1 MKKLFFLVLLLPYTF
16 VFAQN
21 INKLEYFIDADPGFG
36 AGIDV
41 PITANTSLTANIN
54 ISVSSVSDGFHFLS
68 IRAKDVNNT
77 WGITAIR
84 PFYKEAI
91 STAAIPNITEL
102 EYFID
107 ADPGYGLATS
117 VAVTAGSPLTQ
128 NFTVTLPNTV
138 SEGFHFLSIRAKD
151 ANNKW
156 SEVAVRPFYKEAIS
170 TASIPNI
177 TAMEY
182 FIDADPG
189 YGLAT
194 SVAVTAGSPLT
205 QNFTVALLNTVADGF
220 HFISIRAK
228 DANNKWSA
236 VAVRPFYKE
245 AISTASI
252 PNITALEYFIDADPG
267 YGLATSVAVTAGSP
281 MSQNFTFALPNTVTD
296 GFHFLSVRAKDANN
310 KWSVVAVR
318 PFYKESTVSSSIPN
332 IVAMEYFIDTDP
344 GYGAATAVAVSPDS
358 PVTVNFTAA
367 LTSLGL
373 GTHKISIRAKDI
385 NNKWSVVGIKDFI
398 VSNTF
403 TLSSSPSAFCQN
415 TAFNIPFT
423 AVGTFNSGNVFTAQL
438 SNASGTFTSGTTSLG
453 SLTSVSSGT
462 IVATVPNSVSVG
474 SNYKIRIIS
483 SNPSASDNP
492 AVPFSVLS
500 VCPPPCA
507 TSMTLA
513 STAHDISS
521 GILIKE
527 VNASTGVII
536 ATNKITGTAIVTY
549 KAGKSITL
557 EPGFKADNGVV
568 FMTEF
573 GGCN

>member
-36 AGIDV
+36 AGTDV

-91 STAAIPNITEL
+91 STAAIPNITALEYFIDADPGYGL
-102 EYFID
+102 ATSVAFTAGSPLTQNFTVTLPNTVSEGFHFLSIRAKDANNKWSEVAVRPFYKEAISTASIPNITTMEYFID

-128 NFTVTLPNTV
+128 NFTVALPNTV
-138 SEGFHFLSIRAKD
+138 ADGFHFLSIRAKD

-205 QNFTVALLNTVADGF
+205 QNFTVAL
-220 HFISIRAK
+220 
-228 DANNKWSA
+228 
-236 VAVRPFYKE
+236 
-245 AISTASI
+245 
-252 PNITALEYFIDADPG
+252 
-267 YGLATSVAVTAGSP
+267 
-281 MSQNFTFALPNTVTD
+281 PNTVTD

-344 GYGAATAVAVSPDS
+344 GYGAGTAVAMSPGS

-403 TLSSSPSAFCQN
+403 TLSSSPSAFCRN

-438 SNASGTFTSGTTSLG
+438 SNASGTFTSETTSLG

-462 IVATVPNSVSVG
+462 IVATVPNSVSLG

-507 TSMTLA
+507 TSMTLV
-513 STAHDISS
+513 STADDISS

-527 VNASTGVII
+527 VNASSGVII
-536 ATNKITGTAIVTY
+536 ATNKITGSANVTY

-557 EPGFKADNGVV
+557 SPGFLADNGVV
-568 FMTEF
+568 FKTEQ

>member
-1 MKKLFFLVLLLPYTF
+1 MRKLIILCFLFGFTK

-21 INKLEYFIDADPGFG
+21 INKIEYFIDADPGYG

-41 PITANTSLTANIN
+41 PISAATPVTANFNVSLPNTVA
-54 ISVSSVSDGFHFLS
+54 DGFHFLN
-68 IRAKDVNNT
+68 IRARDVNNA
-77 WGITAIR
+77 WSVVGIR

-91 STAAIPNITEL
+91 STASIPNITAM

-107 ADPGYGLATS
+107 EDPGYGLATS
-117 VAVTAGSPLTQ
+117 VAVTAGSPMTQ
-128 NFTVTLPNTV
+128 NFTVALPNTMAD
-138 SEGFHFLSIRAKD
+138 GFHFISIRAKD

-156 SEVAVRPFYKEAIS
+156 STVAVRPFYKEAIS

-194 SVAVTAGSPLT
+194 SVAVTAGSP
-205 QNFTVALLNTVADGF
+205 
-220 HFISIRAK
+220 
-228 DANNKWSA
+228 
-236 VAVRPFYKE
+236 
-245 AISTASI
+245 
-252 PNITALEYFIDADPG
+252 
-267 YGLATSVAVTAGSP
+267 
-281 MSQNFTFALPNTVTD
+281 MSQNFTVALPNTVTD

-318 PFYKESTVSSSIPN
+318 PFYKELTFSSSIPN
-332 IVAMEYFIDTDP
+332 IVAMEYFIDSDP
-344 GYGAATAVAVSPDS
+344 GYGAETAVAMSPGS
-358 PVTVNFTAA
+358 PVAVNFTAA

-403 TLSSSPSAFCQN
+403 TLSGSPTAFCRN

-423 AVGTFNSGNVFTAQL
+423 AVGTYNAGNVFTAQL
-438 SNASGTFTSGTTSLG
+438 SNASGTFTSGTTTLG
-453 SLTSVSSGT
+453 TLTGTSSGT
-462 IVATVPNSVSVG
+462 ILATVPNSVSVG
-474 SNYKIRIIS
+474 NNYKIRIVS

-507 TSMTLA
+507 TSMTLV
-513 STAHDISS
+513 STADDISS

-527 VNASTGVII
+527 VNASNGVII
-536 ATNKITGTAIVTY
+536 ATNKITGSANVTY
-549 KAGKSITL
+549 KAGKSISL

-568 FMTEF
+568 FKTEF